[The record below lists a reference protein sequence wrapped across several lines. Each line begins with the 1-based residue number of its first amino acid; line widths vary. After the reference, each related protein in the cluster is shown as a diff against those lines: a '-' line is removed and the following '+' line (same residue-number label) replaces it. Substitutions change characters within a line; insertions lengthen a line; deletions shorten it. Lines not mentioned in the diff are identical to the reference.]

1 MYKQIDGVA
10 MGSPLGP
17 TLANFFLGHFE
28 KLLFYG
34 SDFEPSLYIRYVDDI
49 FCVFKDE
56 ASKLQF
62 FERLNNLHT
71 NLKFTVENATDKLPF
86 LDVDVSIKD
95 GNLETSVFRKGTH
108 TGVFMN
114 FAAMAPQ
121 KWKFGLIFC
130 MLHRAY
136 AIC

>member
-1 MYKQIDGVA
+1 MQRTN
-10 MGSPLGP
+10 MG
-17 TLANFFLGHFE
+17 FFLLFQCL
-28 KLLFYG
+28 KLLI
-34 SDFEPSLYIRYVDDI
+34 SLFVI
-49 FCVFKDE
+49 
-56 ASKLQF
+56 
-62 FERLNNLHT
+62 
-71 NLKFTVENATDKLPF
+71 TDKLPF

-95 GNLETSVFRKGTH
+95 GNLETSVLRKGTH